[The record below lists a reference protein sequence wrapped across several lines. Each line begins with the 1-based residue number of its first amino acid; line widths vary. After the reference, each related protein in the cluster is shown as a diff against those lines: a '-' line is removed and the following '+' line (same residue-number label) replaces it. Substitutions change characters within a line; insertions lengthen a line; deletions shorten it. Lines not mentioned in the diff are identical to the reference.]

1 MAESAMMYCCVVFF
15 SPVVSGV
22 AHLDKPERERE
33 RERERQREREKERKR
48 EREKERKRER
58 EKERKREKRHIQT
71 DRHTHT

>member
-1 MAESAMMYCCVVFF
+1 MMYCCVVFF

-33 RERERQREREKERKR
+33 RQRDREKERKR

-58 EKERKREKRHIQT
+58 EKERKREKREKRDTYRQT
-71 DRHTHT
+71 GTHT